1 MNNGFENLRLA
12 EELTKSTLNDQHD
25 SKESN

>member
-1 MNNGFENLRLA
+1 MNNGFENLRLGVG
-12 EELTKSTLNDQHD
+12 LTKSTLNDQHD